1 MASIAEQGTFALL
14 PRHSLDR
21 SRKLVAI
28 SPERRDQ
35 RLNAMLSEANETDG
49 IVRSADAEQHGFDRS
64 AIARLVGAGFLE
76 RVGPHH
82 VRARHL
88 PWTLAARHRQA
99 VLRGG
104 PSAALAA
111 RSALVVHDLW
121 TTPPRIEIV
130 VPRGVKGTT
139 GPHRR
144 IQSTD
149 LIPSDVAVHRAMAL
163 TTPTRSLIDAARDLS
178 VEQTVRVISNGV
190 RRGTLDVAKIGM
202 RLAELAVRGR
212 PGIRTTRQALTY
224 FDDRPL
230 ATTFEQDL
238 EAIIDRGGFAVPVR
252 QFRVRCGTHTYYL
265 DHAWP
270 DAGCWSECDSMLAHG
285 SADALQRDLER
296 QNRIIAETGFQ
307 PLRFTYWDV
316 HQRPDYVTEVLS
328 KHVPRR

>member
-1 MASIAEQGTFALL
+1 MS
-14 PRHSLDR
+14 PR
-21 SRKLVAI
+21 
-28 SPERRDQ
+28 RRDR
-35 RLNAMLSEANETDG
+35 RLNAMLIGANQTDG
-49 IVRSADAEQHGFDRS
+49 IVRSIDAEQHGFDRS
-64 AIARLVGAGFLE
+64 AIARLVDAEFLE
-76 RVGPHH
+76 RVVPHH

-111 RSALVVHDLW
+111 RSALAAHGLW
-121 TTPPRIEIV
+121 TSPPRIEIV
-130 VPRGVKGTT
+130 VPRGVKGTP
-139 GPHRR
+139 GAHRR

-149 LIPSDVAVHRAMAL
+149 LIPSDVGVLRGMAL
-163 TTPTRSLIDAARDLS
+163 TTPTRSLIDAARDLNL
-178 VEQTVRVISNGV
+178 EQTVRVISNGV
-190 RRGTLDVAKIGM
+190 ERGTLDVSKIGM

-212 PGIRTTRQALTY
+212 PGIRTTRRALTY

-238 EAIIDRGGFAVPVR
+238 EAIIDRGGFVAPVR
-252 QFRVRCGTHTYYL
+252 QFRVRTGAHTYYL

-296 QNRIIAETGFQ
+296 QNRIIAHTGFQ

-316 HQRPDYVTEVLS
+316 HRRPGYVIEVLS
-328 KHVPRR
+328 NHVPRR